1 MTEPITHLN
10 FRDLGGLPAGQGVT
24 AAGKFFRSEGPRN
37 FTATQIEELQSFQI
51 RTIIDLRSGQER
63 EEVPHQWH
71 PSSCQWLGLDVD
83 ADLRV
88 FGDEGRE
95 RLKQGTDPEIAV
107 ETMKDAYRSIP
118 GSLSG
123 HWPAIAEALVADRV
137 PVLINCTAG
146 KDRTGVAVAFLL
158 ESVGVSRDYIL
169 QDYLKSSVFGDN
181 MVRAGTLEAGFMNS
195 YGFLPS
201 PGQIDAL
208 VGVRAD
214 YLEAAWSEVDKLWSG
229 LEHYFED
236 AGVDQN
242 MRDAICN
249 MLVEWN

>member
-1 MTEPITHLN
+1 MMEPITHLN
-10 FRDLGGLPAGQGVT
+10 FRDLGGLPVGQG
-24 AAGKFFRSEGPRN
+24 AIASGKLFRSEGPRN
-37 FTATQIEELQSFQI
+37 FTPKQIEELQAFQI

-71 PSSCQWLGLDVD
+71 QPSCQWLGLDVD

-95 RLKQGTDPEIAV
+95 RLQQGSDPAIAV

-118 GSLSG
+118 GSLAR
-123 HWPAIAEALVADRV
+123 HWPVIAEMLVIDHV
-137 PVLINCTAG
+137 PALINCTAG
-146 KDRTGVAVAFLL
+146 KDRTGVAVAFIL
-158 ESVGVSRDYIL
+158 ESVGVSRDHIL
-169 QDYLKSSVFGDN
+169 QDYLKSSVFGEN
-181 MVRAGTLEAGFMNS
+181 MVRAGTIEAGFMNS

-208 VGVRAD
+208 VGVQAD
-214 YLEAAWSEVDKLWSG
+214 YLEAAWTEVDKQWNG
-229 LEHYFED
+229 LDNYFED

-242 MRDAICN
+242 MREAICAV
-249 MLVEWN
+249 LIE